1 MGWMDPVFFI
11 ILDLSTY
18 MNLLELEKYTRGNRI
33 PLPFVILSICHL
45 ERWNTD
51 LDGFWVL
58 PSVATLRN

>member
-18 MNLLELEKYTRGNRI
+18 MNLLELGKYTRGNRL

-45 ERWNTD
+45 SEMEY
-51 LDGFWVL
+51 
-58 PSVATLRN
+58 